1 MHTYTSSKINIIM
14 IPLAKYTHVYTP
26 IHHQK
31 KNKQDGQQ
39 LPQRK
44 LKLAICS
51 HSILYVQN
59 IKLQMKINSFGG

>member
-14 IPLAKYTHVYTP
+14 IPLAKYTHVYTLY
-26 IHHQK
+26 IIE